1 MSNDVQVKD
10 KKPGFFS
17 KVGKFFKDLKS
28 EAKKV
33 VWPTW
38 KQTAN
43 NTWAVIVAIIIVGIF
58 IGALD
63 IVFSFLR
70 DLLIQVL

>member
-1 MSNDVQVKD
+1 MSNEVQVKE

-38 KQTAN
+38 KQTVN
-43 NTWAVIVAIIIVGIF
+43 NTWAVIVAIVIVGIF

-63 IVFSFLR
+63 LVFNFLR
-70 DLLIQVL
+70 DTLIKVL